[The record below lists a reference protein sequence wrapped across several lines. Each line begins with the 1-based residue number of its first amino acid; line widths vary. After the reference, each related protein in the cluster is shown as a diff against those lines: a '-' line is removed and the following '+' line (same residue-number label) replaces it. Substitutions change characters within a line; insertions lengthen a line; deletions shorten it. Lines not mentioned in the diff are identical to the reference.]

1 MSSFIVREKAN
12 MKKNLW
18 HFFYFFIFILQIFTQ
33 STAMIIFLKLKIVSH
48 YTITKDDKR
57 IDQIILINR
66 WPELIPTLLAHI
78 GTPDV
83 LKMYNALLA
92 MRKLVKRYE
101 YKPK

>member
-1 MSSFIVREKAN
+1 
-12 MKKNLW
+12 
-18 HFFYFFIFILQIFTQ
+18 
-33 STAMIIFLKLKIVSH
+33 MIIFFNLKIVSH
-48 YTITKDDKR
+48 YKVTKDDQI

-66 WPELIPTLLAHI
+66 WPELIPTLLGHI